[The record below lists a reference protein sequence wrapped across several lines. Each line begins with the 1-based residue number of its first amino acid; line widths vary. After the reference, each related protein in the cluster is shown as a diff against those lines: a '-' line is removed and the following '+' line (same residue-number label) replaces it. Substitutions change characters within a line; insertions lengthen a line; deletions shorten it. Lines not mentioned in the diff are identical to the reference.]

1 MPEKIIYLI
10 RHAEPDVP
18 LSRQGRRQAEQLR
31 DAFSDIA
38 LEAAFTSPLLRARE
52 TAQVL
57 GRGVLPVEV
66 VPALRELDG
75 GVWDGLPFSE
85 IYARWP
91 EHFHGSCRS
100 EPPPGGESD
109 QAGWARGLDAL
120 CGIAGRIDRCAAVVA
135 HSGLNRLL
143 LCGLMGQP
151 LQLKKRVPQS
161 YACVSILD
169 WQDGHFTVREAGIP
183 LEVWAQRA
191 ART

>member
-10 RHAEPDVP
+10 RHAEPEYPAGERICLGCHVDVP

-85 IYARWP
+85 LYARWP

-100 EPPPGGESD
+100 EPPPGGERGSAPFCTRPWKTGPIA
-109 QAGWARGLDAL
+109 AGSSAPVPGPPTRPRCTCSPSA
-120 CGIAGRIDRCAAVVA
+120 AGKPSV
-135 HSGLNRLL
+135 
-143 LCGLMGQP
+143 
-151 LQLKKRVPQS
+151 
-161 YACVSILD
+161 
-169 WQDGHFTVREAGIP
+169 
-183 LEVWAQRA
+183 
-191 ART
+191 